1 MPIKLEEFT
10 FRVTQLKY
18 VKVAVDHIT
27 SPQFAP
33 DGQNATQI
41 FTLINDADNETAA
54 YMDHFDAL
62 NVARGDAEAAQTAA
76 HAASVDVYACMK
88 SCYRK
93 NAGVLA
99 SVKRLPK
106 EDRTALQTLVRT
118 KALCRRWAKLPAPPG
133 GTAFQVG
140 DLTLADFT
148 ELCTEL
154 DTGINVFNDKKSNFA
169 AATATLHELEDE
181 IAGLVTAALA
191 QGRAIYKEGT
201 ANRAYIDAI
210 PTEPSQHLPA
220 QAEITGIVSPL
231 PGLVELTF
239 TAEHATSFTI
249 WHKGPGES
257 VFTEVGESLVPGEF
271 VLGGLVPGQHA
282 FQVVGE
288 NSRGHGPASAPA
300 TIPVAA
306 AAVA

>member
-1 MPIKLEEFT
+1 MPIKLESFN

-27 SPQFAP
+27 NPQFAP
-33 DGQNATQI
+33 DGNTALQI
-41 FTLINDADNETAA
+41 GTLLNDADNQTAA
-54 YMDHFDAL
+54 FMDYFDAV
-62 NVARGDAEAAQTAA
+62 NVARGEVEAARVAA
-76 HAASVDVYACMK
+76 HEASVDVYACMK

-106 EDRTALQTLVRT
+106 EDRTTLQTLVRT
-118 KALCRRWAKLPAPPG
+118 KALCRRWAQLPPPPG
-133 GTAFQVG
+133 GPVFQVG
-140 DLTLADFT
+140 TLTLAGFT
-148 ELCTEL
+148 TLCTEL
-154 DTGINVFNDKKSNFA
+154 DTRINAYNDKRSSYQ
-169 AATATLHELEDE
+169 AATATLRELENE

-210 PTEPSQHLPA
+210 PNEPSQQPPA
-220 QAEITGIVSPL
+220 QAEITAIVSLL
-231 PGLVELTF
+231 PGTVELAF
-239 TAEHATSFTI
+239 TAEHATSFSV

-257 VFTEVGESLVPGEF
+257 VFVKVGESLVPGEF
-271 VLGGLVPGQHA
+271 VLDDLPAGEHA
-282 FQVVGE
+282 FQVVGQ
-288 NSRGHGPASAPA
+288 NSRGDGPASTPA
-300 TIPVAA
+300 TVNVSA